1 MTIVAAGRTSP
12 RTSACAL
19 DTASTDAGPVTNM
32 RVRTT
37 WSMRAPASTSAA
49 SMISKHLFAWAYGS
63 GSTEPSGQTGAVPE
77 TITRSPTRM
86 ARENP
91 ILLSNGDPELTR
103 LRSLRG
109 A

>member
-1 MTIVAAGRTSP
+1 MTIVDAGRTSP
-12 RTSACAL
+12 KTSACAL
-19 DTASTDAGPVTNM
+19 DAASTHSGLVTNM

-37 WSMRAPASTSAA
+37 WSVRAPASTSAA
-49 SMISKHLFAWAYGS
+49 SMISRHLLAWTYGS

-77 TITRSPTRM
+77 TITRSPTRT
-86 ARENP
+86 AREKP

-103 LRSLRG
+103 LRSFRG